1 MCTRERERERW
12 EGDSSLYTVAL
23 SASYVYQAVR
33 RERDREGDSSLYT
46 VALSASCVY
55 QAVRRERDREG
66 DSSHSGTVS

>member
-1 MCTRERERERW
+1 M
-12 EGDSSLYTVAL
+12 
-23 SASYVYQAVR
+23 R

-66 DSSHSGTVS
+66 DSSLYTEHCQLVVCTRQ

>member
-1 MCTRERERERW
+1 M
-12 EGDSSLYTVAL
+12 
-23 SASYVYQAVR
+23 YQAVR

-66 DSSHSGTVS
+66 DSSLYTVALSASCVYQAVRREREIGRGTVAYIQ